1 MSKNIIDLL
10 NKRMPKLLN
19 VNEELYEALFG
30 KVDFT
35 PLIPIA
41 KSEDYQCGAIANE
54 LEYLRSYID
63 FMSATNDVENAEGEL
78 LELMIAF
85 MVDLIRIWDETDDDL
100 RNRLYALI
108 RRQSNVRWMTIWSMI
123 DVFSYFFSKDDIYPV
138 ENYVETNL
146 LLNGGFEDGSGNNF
160 DNWTKYESGSSVI
173 VEATGGDEFIGDRAA
188 EYQIDSSNSLAYLDQ
203 TINTVAQGN
212 YKIDLFYWDDG
223 LAPGDYV
230 IRVSIIRGSDNW
242 YWNFTNNTWQ
252 SGMTGA
258 LIPKKGISKYTYW
271 GAYVYQENGTP
282 ENITVRIARGGG
294 GGAAYKF
301 RIDEVNFGEWKD
313 HPSFKLL
320 TVVDILAG
328 PGDLNLW
335 NGSGEDNLMDRGEC
349 ESTTSPMI
357 FDETVPYEPNPANQ
371 TWQRV
376 STSPYMGSYNW
387 QLQKDTTT
395 GNGDAET
402 FLTDNKNTTDM
413 HGLTAG
419 QKYTLAF
426 RGKPDEITNPHK
438 VRIYEYYSGGWNP
451 TDITLDTAGSWKR
464 YSQTIT
470 LNAATTGVA
479 ISVFI
484 DTNAAQNSTLDIDN
498 IRLFE
503 GDDADIEKA
512 GFFDNDYIF
521 GSGGG
526 YSSSLYDNIME
537 KIRPAGV
544 KGVLEIEG
552 A

>member
-1 MSKNIIDLL
+1 
-10 NKRMPKLLN
+10 MPKLLN
-19 VNEELYEALFG
+19 VSEELYEALFG

-54 LEYLRSYID
+54 LEYLRSYINYI
-63 FMSATNDVENAEGEL
+63 SGTNDMAVAEGEL

-85 MVDLIRIWDETDDDL
+85 MADLVRIWDETDDDL

-123 DVFSYFFSKDDIYPV
+123 DVFLYFFSADNIYPI

-146 LLNGGFEDGSGNNF
+146 LLNSGFEDGSGNNF
-160 DNWTKYESGSSVI
+160 DNWTKYESGTSVI
-173 VEATGGDEFIGDRAA
+173 VEAAGGDEFIGDRAA

-203 TINTVAQGN
+203 TINSVAQGN

-230 IRVSIIRGSDNW
+230 IRVSIIRSSDSY
-242 YWNFTNNTWQ
+242 YWNFTDNTWQ
-252 SGMTGA
+252 AGMTGA
-258 LIPKKGISKYTYW
+258 LIPKLGISKYTYW
-271 GAYVYQENGTP
+271 GGYVYQENGTP
-282 ENITVRIARGGG
+282 ENIMVRIARGGG

-320 TVVDILAG
+320 IVMDVLAG
-328 PGDLNLW
+328 PIDLNLW
-335 NGSGEDNLMDRGEC
+335 NGSDEDNLMDRGEC

-357 FDETVPYEPNPANQ
+357 FDETVPYEPTPANQ

-376 STSPYMGSYNW
+376 GAAPYMGTYNW
-387 QLQKDTTT
+387 QLQKDSVAA
-395 GNGDAET
+395 GGDAET

-413 HGLTAG
+413 HGLVAG
-419 QKYTLAF
+419 TKYTLAF
-426 RGKPDEITNPHK
+426 IGDPDEITNAHK
-438 VRIYEYYSGGWNP
+438 VRIYEHYSGGWNV

-470 LNAATTGVA
+470 LNAATTGMA
-479 ISVFI
+479 ISMFI

-503 GDDADIEKA
+503 GEDANIEKA
-512 GFFDNDYIF
+512 GFIDSSYIF

-526 YSSSLYDNIME
+526 YSSSLYDDIME

-544 KGVLEIEG
+544 KGILAIEG